1 MATFIPRNALF
12 PLVSMAT
19 VCYEFMITRSP
30 LAAKNNGQFF
40 VIRAKFIYHATWK
53 RKELRHANSENANLN
68 TPRPVRMP
76 VPLVHAVGVQ
86 FNDEPRQNSV
96 PKDTKEKLFDLV
108 YSCRKETAKGEVMV
122 MTWEECGMVSPPCLD
137 AGTNPETSE
146 VTYQVSVFLCQCI
159 SRVRESIR
167 QAQARTVLLSRVL
180 DFPTNFSQR

>member
-1 MATFIPRNALF
+1 MDNCSSF
-12 PLVSMAT
+12 
-19 VCYEFMITRSP
+19 
-30 LAAKNNGQFF
+30 
-40 VIRAKFIYHATWK
+40 RAKIIYHATWK

-68 TPRPVRMP
+68 APRPVRMP

-86 FNDEPRQNSV
+86 FNDEPRQNSA

-146 VTYQVSVFLCQCI
+146 VTYQVSVFFVPVHITGAREYQTGTGAHGAPFTRVKI
-159 SRVRESIR
+159 SHQV
-167 QAQARTVLLSRVL
+167 
-180 DFPTNFSQR
+180 FPAVE